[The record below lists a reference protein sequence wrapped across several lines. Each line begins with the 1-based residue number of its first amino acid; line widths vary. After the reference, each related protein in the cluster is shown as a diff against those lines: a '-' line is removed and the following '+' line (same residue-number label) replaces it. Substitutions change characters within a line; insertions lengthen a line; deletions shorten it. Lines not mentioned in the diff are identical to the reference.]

1 MNIAIVVVTH
11 NRLEYTKKCI
21 PRLLED
27 TTEQFDLY
35 LWDNAS
41 TDETP
46 NYLKS
51 LKDNRIVEVILSK
64 ENEGQT
70 GAMNYVWSKTKAELI
85 GKLDNDCLVTP
96 GWTRIFAQAHQ
107 DIEKLGAVACWH
119 FPLDL
124 FVEATAR
131 KHNKIQCFGQHQIV
145 RHPWVCGS
153 GFLMKRKT
161 YEEYGPW
168 KNGCDVGTTGYFLKM
183 ALSGKVNGWYFPF
196 VWQEHMDDPISTH
209 SLLKDNSAIK
219 SMRKITFSLRYHDV
233 NSIEERIELRKSVV
247 QNLMEDPWDA
257 KYYVG
262 WRRRLRHVMKRFEK
276 VFESA
281 SLTH

>member
-46 NYLKS
+46 AYLKNG
-51 LKDNRIVEVILSK
+51 LNDPRIVEIILSK
-64 ENEGQT
+64 DNLGQT
-70 GAMNYVWSKTKAELI
+70 GAMNYVWSKTKAELV

-96 GWTRIFAQAHQ
+96 SWTRIFAQAHSDVPQ
-107 DIEKLGAVACWH
+107 LGAVACWH
-119 FPLDL
+119 FPKDL
-124 FVEATAR
+124 FDEDVAR
-131 KHNKIQCFGQHQIV
+131 DNGKIHAFDGHQIF

-161 YEEYGPW
+161 YLAQGPW
-168 KNGCDVGTTGYFLKM
+168 TNGPQIGTTDYFLQM
-183 ALSGKVNGWYFPF
+183 ALKGCINGWYFPLIT
-196 VWQEHMDDPISTH
+196 QEHMDDPISEH
-209 SLLKDNSAIK
+209 SLLKDDEAIRE
-219 SMRKITFSLRYHDV
+219 MRPVTFSLRFHDINTV
-233 NSIEERIELRKSVV
+233 EERVRLR
-247 QNLMEDPWDA
+247 QNLIHNLLRDPWRA
-257 KYYVG
+257 RAYVG
-262 WRRRLRHVMKRFEK
+262 WRRKLRRLRGITLNTTNRVCK
-276 VFESA
+276 
-281 SLTH
+281 